1 MEDVLDVYQ
10 RPYNPK
16 EPMVCLDEKPV
27 QLLAD
32 TRACQ
37 DPAPS
42 RPRRQDHEYERR
54 GTANIFVASEP
65 LANWRDLTVTDQR
78 TAVDWA
84 HLVKDLVDGRYKK
97 VDKIVLVMDNLN
109 THTPASLYKVFEP
122 AQAKRIAD
130 KLEIHYT
137 PKHGSW
143 LNMAE
148 IELSVVGRRLPE
160 RVANQTAPQRHC
172 DAIVIERNAAG
183 ASVNW
188 QFRTANARMK
198 LKWLY
203 PLLEA

>member
-16 EPMVCLDEKPV
+16 KPMVCLDEKPV

-32 TRACQ
+32 TRAGR
-37 DPAPS
+37 DPAPGQS
-42 RPRRQDHEYERR
+42 RRQDYEYERE
-54 GTANIFVASEP
+54 GTANIFVTFEP

-78 TAVDWA
+78 TAADWA
-84 HLVKDLVDGRYKK
+84 QLVKGLVDGRYKK
-97 VDKIVLVMDNLN
+97 ADKIVLVMDNLN

-122 AQAKRIAD
+122 TEAKRIAD

-160 RVANQTAPQRHC
+160 RVANQTALQRHC
-172 DAIVIERNAAG
+172 DAIAVERNAAG

-203 PLLEA
+203 PLLEV